1 MTLPSSCT
9 INDLIDLYFADQE
22 TQNKMSQW
30 GLVEV
35 STDGS
40 FKRKLN
46 REEDPANI
54 VNFWGQ
60 GKEQMKFVI
69 EERINH

>member
-1 MTLPSSCT
+1 
-9 INDLIDLYFADQE
+9 
-22 TQNKMSQW
+22 MSQW